1 MYVTAYPCP
10 MCLGAVYYAQPDRL
24 FYAVTRDEEGEHY
37 EDGNRLMTLATF
49 YGEYAKAPEDRSLPA
64 EQIRVDDATAPFREW
79 TARVTDPDPPP
90 AAREDRAASRCRLQD
105 LNLQPPYYKYGALPI
120 AKPASRGFP
129 RFPSITVHLYPAQT
143 PHIHSHFRSVNGG
156 PRRESTA
163 SAARVPPTVLRHV
176 DRLRE
181 CRVRVP

>member
-1 MYVTAYPCP
+1 MNHQELSALTVSRAHDNVDAGGKPFACLIVKDGEIVVEAVNHVAQEGDPTAHAEIRAIRAAAAKGLTDLSGHDVYVTAYPCP

-79 TARVTDPDPPP
+79 TARHG
-90 AAREDRAASRCRLQD
+90 S
-105 LNLQPPYYKYGALPI
+105 
-120 AKPASRGFP
+120 
-129 RFPSITVHLYPAQT
+129 
-143 PHIHSHFRSVNGG
+143 
-156 PRRESTA
+156 
-163 SAARVPPTVLRHV
+163 
-176 DRLRE
+176 
-181 CRVRVP
+181 